1 MILALGVG
9 LYAAA
14 LMVSYRD
21 VQFILPVMV
30 QLLLYGTPIA
40 YSLSSVPLVWQ
51 KYCLLNPLTELLAAF
66 RWSLLGSALPDLKWL
81 AYSVVVSVAAFV
93 WGAMAFKRM
102 ERRFADVI

>member
-1 MILALGVG
+1 VVLMVGLMVKWHSVSRHCSSTAVAGMAFLLMMLALGVG

-30 QLLLYGTPIA
+30 QLLLYGSPIA
-40 YSLSSVPLVWQ
+40 YSLSSVPAVWQ

-66 RWSLLGSALPDLKWL
+66 RWSLLGSRCP
-81 AYSVVVSVAAFV
+81 
-93 WGAMAFKRM
+93 
-102 ERRFADVI
+102 I